1 MNVQASKVL
10 IIIPCY
16 NEEKRLPVEAFQSFV
31 KENKHIHF
39 LFVDDGSTD
48 NTATVLKNLS
58 SHSSHFS
65 YLICKENQGKA
76 GAIREGV
83 LSLKNNEGDSGYR
96 YIGYFD
102 ADLATPL
109 TEIFYLLSE
118 IEKRN
123 PKPLFVMGA
132 RIARMGA
139 TIKRKA
145 HRHYLGRVFATF
157 VSIILKLPVYDTQCG
172 AKLIHRSIVFDLF
185 KEPLLTKWLFD
196 VELIA
201 RLENKIGVAKT
212 YQAILEVPLNNWQ
225 EIEGSKLKITD
236 FMKAPYELFKIW
248 KTY

>member
-1 MNVQASKVL
+1 MQVSKAL

-16 NEEKRLPVEAFQSFV
+16 NEEKRLPVEEFKKFIDTHQAIS
-31 KENKHIHF
+31 F

-48 NTATVLKNLS
+48 NTATVLKDLTSYS
-58 SHSSHFS
+58 SQFS
-65 YLICKENQGKA
+65 FLICKNNQGKA
-76 GAIREGV
+76 GAIREGI
-83 LSLKNNEGDSGYR
+83 LSVEVKGEYE

-109 TEIFYLLSE
+109 SEIDYLLSE
-118 IEKRN
+118 INKRN

-172 AKLIHRSIVFDLF
+172 AKLIHHTLVFKLF
-185 KEPLLTKWLFD
+185 EKPLLTKWLFD

-201 RLENKIGVAKT
+201 RMEVLMGVEETEKT
-212 YQAILEVPLNNWQ
+212 ILEVPLNKWQ
-225 EIEGSKLKITD
+225 EVEGSKLKITD
-236 FMKAPYELFKIW
+236 FMKAPWELFKIW
-248 KTY
+248 RTI